1 MCNGAPCPLV
11 YLPMLSYR
19 RNAVHEKPMRS
30 TNAGVI
36 DMSVSLRTFVFL
48 DSLQPQL
55 TAHICSTCRGF
66 WPVPYEAA
74 LFIETAPGMA
84 IHSLLDRA
92 LKTTQV
98 HPATI
103 VVERAYGMM
112 LLHADDKGQVL
123 QAGESV
129 LRELGISERD
139 RIKPKLV
146 TNQIIR
152 SVEPDHAQ
160 CINKIRYGS
169 MIVPG
174 ESLLIMETD
183 PAAYIGFVANEAE
196 KAADVRLLEA
206 QTFGAF
212 GRLYMSGSEA
222 EIDSAAAAALA
233 AINSIDGISGSGSR

>member
-1 MCNGAPCPLV
+1 
-11 YLPMLSYR
+11 
-19 RNAVHEKPMRS
+19 
-30 TNAGVI
+30 
-36 DMSVSLRTFVFL
+36 MSVSLRTYVFL
-48 DSLQPQL
+48 DALQPQL

-74 LFIETAPGMA
+74 LFIEVAPGMA
-84 IHSLLDRA
+84 IHRLLDRA
-92 LKTTQV
+92 LKATRV

-103 VVERAYGMM
+103 VVERAYGMV
-112 LLHADDKGQVL
+112 LLHLDDKGQVQ
-123 QAGESV
+123 QAGQSV
-129 LRELGISERD
+129 LDELGVAVGQRQ
-139 RIKPKLV
+139 KPKIV

-183 PAAYIGFVANEAE
+183 PAAYIAFAANEAE

-212 GRLYMSGSEA
+212 GRLYMSGTEA
-222 EIDSAAAAALA
+222 EIDAAAAAANA
-233 AINSIDGISGSGSR
+233 AIASIEGASGAPAK